1 LIEEIVALGPEYAQQ
16 TIEVKK
22 VNKDLAAGFE
32 MVRMTFA
39 EAAEELKGQ
48 ELQIQGRGYA
58 GTAMVE
64 ATARNQAYRVA
75 GVAGVPTTFTVVIPN
90 GLYEIKDINNF
101 LQFTFI
107 ANGHYLVDGSGLN
120 VYYAEFIV
128 NPTRYAIQINTF
140 PVPTALPLGWS
151 NPAGLVFPLVT
162 FNPIITLPPK
172 FNDILGFTAGF
183 TTPQNLGIGTNLSF
197 LSSKAPQVQPN
208 NNLLV
213 GLSGIDNKYANPS
226 SIIYSVSPAVGLG
239 ELITDRPANFNWN
252 RILAGTYNQLRLQ
265 FIGNTYENLNIRDPN
280 MTIILVIQDQEDL
293 ITDVGAGANSNQYGQ
308 QHSKMMRSGVVSGS
322 GFR

>member
-1 LIEEIVALGPEYAQQ
+1 MKTIVLGERDIVPNSNNTTLVYRFPNS
-16 TIEVKK
+16 V
-22 VNKDLAAGFE
+22 DLTGCQIAVSSIQMYYSWDNININFQNN
-32 MVRMTFA
+32 TFSYNW
-39 EAAEELKGQ
+39 
-48 ELQIQGRGYA
+48 I
-58 GTAMVE
+58 
-64 ATARNQAYRVA
+64 
-75 GVAGVPTTFTVVIPN
+75 VAGVPTTFTVVIPN

>member
-1 LIEEIVALGPEYAQQ
+1 MKTIVLGERDIVPNSNNTTLVYRFPNS
-16 TIEVKK
+16 V
-22 VNKDLAAGFE
+22 DLTGCQIAVSSIQMYYSWDNININFE
-32 MVRMTFA
+32 NNTFSYNW
-39 EAAEELKGQ
+39 
-48 ELQIQGRGYA
+48 I
-58 GTAMVE
+58 
-64 ATARNQAYRVA
+64 
-75 GVAGVPTTFTVVIPN
+75 VAGVPTTFTVVIPN

-101 LQFTFI
+101 LQFSFI
-107 ANGHYLVDGSGLN
+107 QNGHYLVDDNGLN
-120 VYYAEFIV
+120 VYYADFIV

-280 MTIILVIQDQEDL
+280 MTIILVIQDQDDL